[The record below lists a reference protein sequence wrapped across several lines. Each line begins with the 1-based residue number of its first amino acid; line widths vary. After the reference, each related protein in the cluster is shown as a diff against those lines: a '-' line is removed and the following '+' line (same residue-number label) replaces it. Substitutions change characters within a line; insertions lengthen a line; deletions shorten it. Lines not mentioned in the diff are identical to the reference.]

1 MVIQVVK
8 YKKEQ
13 WQEVADC
20 IRSDQ
25 VPAFEIN
32 LIFEQNKDFYKWY
45 KKKYLKNDIC

>member
-1 MVIQVVK
+1 MSFKFVK

-25 VPAFEIN
+25 VPAAEIN
-32 LIFEQNKDFYKWY
+32 IIFETNKNFAKWY
-45 KKKYLKNDIC
+45 KKKYLKK